1 MTSATSRPA
10 SERSQALFTD
20 KYEITM
26 LQAALRDGTA
36 HRECVFEVFAR
47 RLPGGRRY
55 GVVAGT
61 ARIIDAVENFVFT
74 PEQLDFLDF
83 LDDDTREFLR
93 TFRFSGSIDGYR
105 EGELYFPYSPILT
118 VRGTFAECVILE
130 TLVLSI
136 LNADSAV
143 ATAAARMV
151 TAADGRPILEM
162 GSRRTN
168 EYAALSATRA
178 AYLAG
183 FVGTSNLEA
192 AHRYNI
198 PAAGTAAHAW
208 TLLHTDDDGPDEAAA
223 FRAQIDALGTDTI
236 LLVDT
241 YDITKGVNTAIEV
254 AGPELGGVRIDSG
267 DLAVLARQVRR
278 QLDDLGATK
287 TQIVV
292 SSDLD
297 EFAIAALRSEPIDTY
312 GVGTSV
318 VTGSGRPTAEMVY
331 KLVEVEGRGVS
342 KRSRNKKSHGGAKRG
357 WRAVRPTGTAVE
369 EIITHIDSPAPLVD
383 DLEVISLT
391 VPLMRNG
398 RRCDDLP
405 QLEDS
410 RQYLARAL
418 VTLPW
423 EGLALTED
431 DPAIPTRFIGL

>member
-1 MTSATSRPA
+1 M
-10 SERSQALFTD
+10 
-20 KYEITM
+20 
-26 LQAALRDGTA
+26 
-36 HRECVFEVFAR
+36 
-47 RLPGGRRY
+47 
-55 GVVAGT
+55 
-61 ARIIDAVENFVFT
+61 
-74 PEQLDFLDF
+74 
-83 LDDDTREFLR
+83 
-93 TFRFSGSIDGYR
+93 
-105 EGELYFPYSPILT
+105 
-118 VRGTFAECVILE
+118 
-130 TLVLSI
+130 
-136 LNADSAV
+136 
-143 ATAAARMV
+143 
-151 TAADGRPILEM
+151 
-162 GSRRTN
+162 
-168 EYAALSATRA
+168 
-178 AYLAG
+178 
-183 FVGTSNLEA
+183 
-192 AHRYNI
+192 
-198 PAAGTAAHAW
+198 
-208 TLLHTDDDGPDEAAA
+208 
-223 FRAQIDALGTDTI
+223 
-236 LLVDT
+236 
-241 YDITKGVNTAIEV
+241 
-254 AGPELGGVRIDSG
+254 RIDSG
-267 DLAVLARQVRR
+267 DLAVLAQQVRR

-369 EIITHIDSPAPLVD
+369 ELITHIDAPAPLVD
-383 DLEVISLT
+383 ELEVTSLT